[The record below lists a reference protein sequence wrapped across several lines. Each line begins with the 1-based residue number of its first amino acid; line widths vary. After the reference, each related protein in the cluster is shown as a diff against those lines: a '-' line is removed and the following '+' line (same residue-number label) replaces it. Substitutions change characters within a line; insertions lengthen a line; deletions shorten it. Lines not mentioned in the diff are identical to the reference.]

1 VTAAYATATATV
13 FTWLGMVVAI
23 SFLEAPLK
31 FRAPGV
37 TVRIGLGIGRLVFRG
52 LNTAEAIL
60 AAVLVIAGALAAQP
74 PPARLLA
81 AGAVAIAVL
90 FVQLAAVRPL
100 LTRRSDRVLAGEDAD
115 APRSHA
121 HYAYVAFELIKVA
134 ALLATG
140 IFLLST

>member
-1 VTAAYATATATV
+1 VTAAYATVTGAV
-13 FTWLGMVVAI
+13 FTWFGMVVAI

-31 FRAPGV
+31 FQAPGV

-81 AGAVAIAVL
+81 AGGAAIAVL
-90 FVQLAAVRPL
+90 IVQLAVVRPQL
-100 LTRRSDRVLAGEDAD
+100 SRRSDRVLAGEDA
-115 APRSHA
+115 PRSHA
-121 HYAYVAFELIKVA
+121 HYAYIGLELLKVA
-134 ALLATG
+134 ALLVTG

>member
-1 VTAAYATATATV
+1 VTAAYATATAAV
-13 FTWLGMVVAI
+13 FTWFGMVVAI

-52 LNTAEAIL
+52 LNTAETIL

-74 PPARLLA
+74 PPSRLIA
-81 AGAVAIAVL
+81 AGGAAIAVL
-90 FVQLAAVRPL
+90 IVQLAALRPL
-100 LTRRSDRVLAGEDAD
+100 LSRRSDRVLTGED

-121 HYAYVAFELIKVA
+121 HYAYVALELLKVA
-134 ALLATG
+134 ALLVTG